1 MTMPTHIAT
10 VTTVARR
17 GGAGSLVAIDGR
29 NCSVSSFAAVC
40 SPGCVNGACTAP
52 YTCSCNTGWN
62 GATCADGES
71 NTTTHNTRCHSVM
84 LLQILMSVLVIME
97 AVLRTVS
104 TLVVAITVPVMLATH
119 LLVMDMLVT
128 VSYQQLS
135 RPTVMLYMMC

>member
-1 MTMPTHIAT
+1 
-10 VTTVARR
+10 
-17 GGAGSLVAIDGR
+17 
-29 NCSVSSFAAVC
+29 
-40 SPGCVNGACTAP
+40 
-52 YTCSCNTGWN
+52 
-62 GATCADGES
+62 
-71 NTTTHNTRCHSVM
+71 M
-84 LLQILMSVLVIME
+84 LLQILMSVLVLME